1 MHEYAIV
8 QDGPPLER
16 GNKVLVMVHG
26 RGADAASMLSLKEY
40 LHVEEVTIMLPQAT
54 NNTWYPYSFMM
65 PRAQNQPWL
74 DSALGTLE
82 RLSDELLAANVDP
95 LDIYW
100 LGFSQGACL
109 VMEFVASHSIV
120 YGGAFG
126 LSGGLLGDTIE
137 ADRYADKLHGMP
149 IVLGCSDVD
158 SHIPL
163 ERVQETD
170 RILKGLGAD
179 VRTTIYP
186 GMGHQINEDEIRQ
199 INEILSLRR

>member
-1 MHEYAIV
+1 MHEFTV
-8 QDGPPLER
+8 LQEGPPPESGR
-16 GNKVLVMVHG
+16 KVLVLVHG
-26 RGADAASMLSLKEY
+26 RGANAASMLSLREY
-40 LHVEEVTIMLPQAT
+40 LGVDGFTLMLPEAT
-54 NNTWYPYSFMM
+54 NNTWYPFSFMM

-82 RLSDELLAANVDP
+82 RLSDELLASGVDP

-109 VMEFVASHSIV
+109 VLEFVATQGNV

-126 LSGGLLGDTIE
+126 LSGGLIGDRIE
-137 ADRYADKLHGMP
+137 SERYTTKLHGMP
-149 IVLGCSDVD
+149 IVLGCSDID

-163 ERVQETD
+163 ERVQESD
-170 RILKGLGAD
+170 RIFKELGAD

-186 GMGHQINEDEIRQ
+186 GMGHQINDDEIRQ
-199 INEILSLRR
+199 INEVLSK

>member
-1 MHEYAIV
+1 MHEFTV
-8 QDGPPLER
+8 LQEGPPPEAGR
-16 GNKVLVMVHG
+16 KVLVMVHG
-26 RGADAASMLSLKEY
+26 RGANATSMLSLREY
-40 LHVEEVTIMLPQAT
+40 LSVDDFTLMLPEAT

-65 PRAQNQPWL
+65 PRTQNQPWL

-95 LDIYW
+95 MDIYW

-109 VMEFVASHSIV
+109 VLEFVATQGNV

-126 LSGGLLGDTIE
+126 LSGGLIGDQVE
-137 ADRYADKLHGMP
+137 SDRYKAKLYGMP
-149 IVLGCSDVD
+149 IFLGCSDID

-163 ERVQETD
+163 HRVQDTD
-170 RILKGLGAD
+170 RVFKELGAD

-186 GMGHQINEDEIRQ
+186 GMGHQINDDEIRQ
-199 INEILSLRR
+199 INEVLSK

>member
-1 MHEYAIV
+1 MHEFTV
-8 QDGPPLER
+8 LQEGPPPESGR
-16 GNKVLVMVHG
+16 KVLVLVHG
-26 RGADAASMLSLKEY
+26 RGANAASMLSLREY
-40 LHVEEVTIMLPQAT
+40 LGVDGFTLMLPEAT
-54 NNTWYPYSFMM
+54 NNTWYPFSFMM

-82 RLSDELLAANVDP
+82 RLSDELLASGVDP

-109 VMEFVASHSIV
+109 VLEFVATQGNV

-126 LSGGLLGDTIE
+126 LSGGLIGDRIE
-137 ADRYADKLHGMP
+137 PERYTTKLHGMP
-149 IVLGCSDVD
+149 IVLGCSDID

-163 ERVQETD
+163 ERVQESD
-170 RILKGLGAD
+170 RIFKELGAD

-186 GMGHQINEDEIRQ
+186 GMGHQINDDEIRQ
-199 INEILSLRR
+199 INEVMMK

>member
-1 MHEYAIV
+1 MHEFTV
-8 QDGPPLER
+8 LQEGPPPESAR
-16 GNKVLVMVHG
+16 KVLVVVHG
-26 RGADAASMLSLKEY
+26 RGANAASMLSLREY
-40 LHVEEVTIMLPQAT
+40 LSVDGFTLMLPEAT

-82 RLSDELLAANVDP
+82 RMSDELLASGVDP

-109 VMEFVASHSIV
+109 VLEFVATQGNV

-126 LSGGLLGDTIE
+126 LSGGLIGDRIE
-137 ADRYADKLHGMP
+137 PERYTSKLHGMP
-149 IVLGCSDVD
+149 IILGCSDID

-170 RILKGLGAD
+170 HIFKGLGAD

-186 GMGHQINEDEIRQ
+186 GMGHQINDDEIRQ
-199 INEILSLRR
+199 INEVLLK

>member
-1 MHEYAIV
+1 MHEYTIV
-8 QDGPPLER
+8 QDGPPP
-16 GNKVLVMVHG
+16 GKGSKVLVMVHG
-26 RGADAASMLSLKEY
+26 RGASAASMLSLKEY
-40 LHVEEVTIMLPQAT
+40 LNVEDFTLMLPQAT

-82 RLSDELLAANVDP
+82 RLSDELLAADVDP

-109 VMEFVASHSIV
+109 VMEFVASHGIV

-126 LSGGLLGDTIE
+126 LSGGLIGDTVE
-137 ADRYADKLHGMP
+137 QNRYNGKLHGMP
-149 IVLGCSDVD
+149 TVLGCSDID

-163 ERVQETD
+163 ARVQDTD
-170 RILKGLGAD
+170 RIFKGLGAD

-186 GMGHQINEDEIRQ
+186 GMGHQINDDEIRQ
-199 INEILSLRR
+199 INEILSK

>member
-1 MHEYAIV
+1 MHEFTV
-8 QDGPPLER
+8 LQEGPPPESGR
-16 GNKVLVMVHG
+16 KVLVLVHG
-26 RGADAASMLSLKEY
+26 RGANAASMLSLREY
-40 LHVEEVTIMLPQAT
+40 LGVDGFTLMLPEAT
-54 NNTWYPYSFMM
+54 NNTWYPFSFMM

-82 RLSDELLAANVDP
+82 RLSDELLASGVDP

-109 VMEFVASHSIV
+109 VLEFVATQGNV

-126 LSGGLLGDTIE
+126 LSGGLIGDRIE
-137 ADRYADKLHGMP
+137 PERYTTKLHGMP
-149 IVLGCSDVD
+149 IVLGCSDID

-163 ERVQETD
+163 ERVQESD
-170 RILKGLGAD
+170 RIFKELGAD

-186 GMGHQINEDEIRQ
+186 GMGHQINDDEIRQ
-199 INEILSLRR
+199 INEVLSK